1 MPLPNRPLLSSFV
14 LCVVFLSLS
23 TVSSGVERK
32 AKPTKWRDLFDGKS
46 LSGWEKTNYGGEGE
60 VEVQDGKLMLNFGYS
75 MTGVTYQGK
84 DLPRTN
90 YEIQTTILKVDGND
104 FFCAAT
110 FPVADSYCSFIVGGW
125 GGAVTGLSSIDGQ
138 DASENETTGYQ
149 NFPAG
154 KWYKIKIRV
163 EPHLIQCWINGKQ
176 VVYQNILDRK
186 ITTRNEVNLNKPLGF
201 ATWET
206 KAAYK
211 TIQIR
216 ELKTK

>member
-1 MPLPNRPLLSSFV
+1 MKTIKRPLFYIFTLPAV
-14 LCVVFLSLS
+14 LICLANESPAA
-23 TVSSGVERK
+23 ERK
-32 AKPTKWRDLFDGKS
+32 SKPTKWRDLFNGKT
-46 LSGWEKTNYGGEGE
+46 LDGWEKTNYGGEGE
-60 VEVQDGKLMLNFGYS
+60 VEISDGHLLLNFGYS
-75 MTGVTYQGK
+75 MTGITYQGD
-84 DLPRTN
+84 DLPKTN
-90 YEIQTTILKVDGND
+90 YEIRTTVLKIDGND
-104 FFCAAT
+104 FFCGAT
-110 FPVADSYCSFIVGGW
+110 FPVADSYCSFIAGGW

-149 NFPAG
+149 NFPSG
-154 KWYKIKIRV
+154 KWYKVKIRV

-211 TIQIR
+211 SIKIR
-216 ELKTK
+216 QLKIK

>member
-1 MPLPNRPLLSSFV
+1 MKTIKRPLFYIFALPTV
-14 LCVVFLSLS
+14 LICLANESPAA
-23 TVSSGVERK
+23 ERK
-32 AKPTKWRDLFDGKS
+32 SKPTKWRDLFNGKT
-46 LSGWEKTNYGGEGE
+46 LDGWEKTNYGGEGE
-60 VEVQDGKLMLNFGYS
+60 VEVNDGHLLLNFGYS
-75 MTGVTYQGK
+75 MTGITYQGD
-84 DLPRTN
+84 DLPKTN
-90 YEIQTTILKVDGND
+90 YEIRTTVLKIDGND
-104 FFCAAT
+104 FFCGAT
-110 FPVADSYCSFIVGGW
+110 FPVADSYCSFIAGGW

-149 NFPAG
+149 NFPSG
-154 KWYKIKIRV
+154 KWYKVKIRV

-211 TIQIR
+211 SIKIR
-216 ELKTK
+216 QLKIK

>member
-14 LCVVFLSLS
+14 LCVVILSLS

-90 YEIQTTILKVDGND
+90 YEIQTTVLKVDGND
-104 FFCAAT
+104 FFCGAT
-110 FPVADSYCSFIVGGW
+110 FPVADSYCSFIVG
-125 GGAVTGLSSIDGQ
+125 
-138 DASENETTGYQ
+138 
-149 NFPAG
+149 
-154 KWYKIKIRV
+154 
-163 EPHLIQCWINGKQ
+163 
-176 VVYQNILDRK
+176 
-186 ITTRNEVNLNKPLGF
+186 
-201 ATWET
+201 
-206 KAAYK
+206 
-211 TIQIR
+211 
-216 ELKTK
+216 